1 MDITYG
7 PMIFFGVALFIESI
21 LLTIVISVLH
31 DGKLIRSRIKEV
43 LVISLSIGLIQ
54 ASISFIEP
62 SNGIKMFVLSNFL
75 LLLKVLIIKRYIN
88 TNTLNYF
95 CISIAIGVFNAPLSI
110 LMTIPFA
117 GKSELFGAVF
127 TIGSI
132 IMLSLNILLMKKYR
146 SSFLAKIYINLL
158 DKSKYILAVFVI
170 GSNYVQAVLLFK
182 NMVRFEDNFVVVTIM
197 SAVALIA
204 LLIITISLFIKES
217 NMSESIKMQSNLLI
231 DYTAT
236 IEELYDDIR
245 SYKHDINNILIGI
258 KYFVDQRDM
267 DSIVSYFD
275 KEINDVKSFDIKL
288 YKILTQVHLLK
299 IDALK
304 GLILSKYQKS
314 LVAGVDLHV
323 GIDGTIENNSV
334 NVVELC
340 RVVGIYLDNAI
351 EAAAESEEKNV
362 LVYFENLDD
371 KVLIKISNN
380 YNHSSTVIINP
391 KKNYSTKGDG
401 RGIGL
406 YSAQRIIKRNEK
418 LELETKLENKM
429 YSQLL
434 YVLK

>member
-132 IMLSLNILLMKKYR
+132 IMLSLNILLLKKYR

-288 YKILTQVHLLK
+288 YKILTQLHLLK

>member
-267 DSIVSYFD
+267 DSIVNYFD

-288 YKILTQVHLLK
+288 YKILTQLHLLK

-418 LELETKLENKM
+418 MELETKLENKM